1 MSQVL
6 PKPTPLTDPHEIIIR
21 GCREND
27 MQCQEQLYRLC
38 YPEMIKLCIRY
49 AGDIDGAG
57 IIYNNAMLRVFRHI
71 GAYRHEGK
79 LLAWVK
85 TIVIHSCLD
94 FIRKKGPIKEVAIGP
109 EQEQQVSIT
118 EDAFSRISVKDIQK
132 ITAQL
137 PPATGAVFNLYI
149 YEGYTHKAIG
159 EALGISE
166 GTSKWHLN
174 EARKTVKQKLEHFLN
189 PAMKTNADRK

>member
-1 MSQVL
+1 
-6 PKPTPLTDPHEIIIR
+6 
-21 GCREND
+21 

-38 YPEMIKLCIRY
+38 YPEMIKICIRY

-71 GAYRHEGK
+71 GNYKHEGK
-79 LLAWVK
+79 LLGWVK
-85 TIVIHSCLD
+85 TIVVHCCLD
-94 FIRKKGPIKEVAIGP
+94 HVKKKGPIREVKLGP
-109 EQEQQVSIT
+109 EQEEQVSIT

-132 ITAQL
+132 IIGQL

-149 YEGYTHKAIG
+149 YENFTHKQVSG
-159 EALGISE
+159 ALGISE

-174 EARKTVKQKLEHFLN
+174 EARKILKNKLEHFLN
-189 PAMKTNADRK
+189 PLLKTNGDPK